1 MDITKLTL
9 IEIRNKI
16 ASGCFSA
23 SEVVKATLE
32 NIEKNKDLNALI
44 TIDYDGAIE
53 SARKADSRLSCGEAP
68 LLNGVPVVVKDNIS
82 TKGLPTTCASKILD
96 GYEPFYDATVVKR
109 LKSAGAI
116 IIGKSNMDE
125 FAMGSTSEKSAY
137 GAVKNPFNK
146 NLVAGGSSGGSAC
159 AVAAGLVS
167 GALGSDTGG
176 SVRQPSAFCGVVG
189 LKPTYSAVSRYGLIA
204 YASSLDQI
212 GPITK
217 TVKDNALILSVIA
230 GKDEMDAT
238 SAQIETDYTSYDRS
252 VKSKTIGIVKQFWE
266 QIKDEKISLAVENAA
281 RLLEKKGAKIKE
293 VSLPSFNLSL
303 PSYYAISC
311 AEAASNL
318 ARYDGICYG
327 KRIERKDYESEI
339 IATRSTLFGDEVK
352 RRIMFGNYLLGG
364 SGRELFERANCARRL
379 IKGEM
384 DAIFS
389 GCDLILGPTTPTTA
403 FERGKLGALNANSN
417 EDIFTAFV
425 SLAGLPA
432 ISVPFGKNANGLPIG
447 IQLVG
452 RAFEEK
458 TLYKASELIEK
469 EMRS

>member
-16 ASGCFSA
+16 ASGYFSA

-32 NIEKNKDLNALI
+32 NIEKNKDLNAI
-44 TIDYDGAIE
+44 IAVNYDDAIE
-53 SARKADSRLSCGEAP
+53 SARKADGKLSRGEAP
-68 LLNGVPVVVKDNIS
+68 VLNGVPVVVKDNIS
-82 TKGLPTTCASKILD
+82 TIGLPTTCASKILD
-96 GYEPFYDATVVKR
+96 GYKPFYDATVVKR

-146 NLVAGGSSGGSAC
+146 DLVVGGSSGGSAC
-159 AVAAGLVS
+159 AVATGLVS

-217 TVKDNALILSVIA
+217 TVKDNALLLSVIA
-230 GKDEMDAT
+230 GIDEMDAT
-238 SAQIETDYTSYDRS
+238 SAKIETDYTNYASG
-252 VKSKTIGIVKQFWE
+252 VKGKTVGIVKQFWKE
-266 QIKDEKISLAVENAA
+266 IKDEKISLAVENAT
-281 RLLEKKGAKIKE
+281 RLLEKNGAKIKE
-293 VSLPSFNLSL
+293 VSLPSFRLSL
-303 PSYYAISC
+303 PCYYAISC
-311 AEAASNL
+311 AESASNL
-318 ARYDGICYG
+318 ARYDGIRYG
-327 KRIERKDYESEI
+327 KRIEKTDYESEI

-352 RRIMFGNYLLGG
+352 RRIMLGNYLLGG
-364 SGRELFERANCARRL
+364 SGRKLYEKANCVREL
-379 IKGEM
+379 LKKEL
-384 DAIFS
+384 DEIFS
-389 GCDLILGPTTPTTA
+389 DCDLILGPTTPTVA
-403 FERGKLGALNANSN
+403 FEKGKNIAISSSSN
-417 EDIFTAFV
+417 EDIFTSFV

-432 ISVPFGKNANGLPIG
+432 ISVPFGENGAGLPIG

-452 RAFEEK
+452 KAFCEK
-458 TLYKASELIEK
+458 TLYEASEVIEK